1 VAANAFQ
8 SPVGPRLEASHSGT
22 NIVVSWV
29 SPSPG
34 FVLQEVNQLKSAT
47 NNWVDATNTLWLA
60 GASNIVTMPLA
71 PGMTNQFYRTRQ
83 R

>member
-1 VAANAFQ
+1 
-8 SPVGPRLEASHSGT
+8 
-22 NIVVSWV
+22 
-29 SPSPG
+29 
-34 FVLQEVNQLKSAT
+34 VLQEVNQLKGAT

-60 GASNIVTMPLA
+60 SASNIVTMPLA